1 MKFKRLTVCCGVV
14 VVLLTGFSPLSFG
27 AKEPTRTDPAEYQ
40 EHEIRSNLRKDHTS
54 EEAQEPVR
62 VPEEVRKLQFDQP
75 REQEYDEMI
84 HTLSF
89 TGEDKV
95 TTEMIASHIGL
106 FDTENPLP
114 QQTPNTDDSSVA
126 WLPWALGGVVIA
138 LFLTLFV
145 YILPKG
151 FNQMEQ

>member
-1 MKFKRLTVCCGVV
+1 MKFKRLTVCCGVAAV
-14 VVLLTGFSPLSFG
+14 FLIGFSSVSFG
-27 AKEPTRTDPAEYQ
+27 AEEPARTDPAEYQ
-40 EHEIRSNLRKDHTS
+40 EHEIRSNLRKDFTS
-54 EEAQEPVR
+54 EEAQEP

-114 QQTPNTDDSSVA
+114 QQTPNNDDSSAA
-126 WLPWALGGVVIA
+126 WLPWALGGVVVA
-138 LFLTLFV
+138 LFLMLFL

-151 FNQMEQ
+151 FKQMEQ

>member
-1 MKFKRLTVCCGVV
+1 MKFKRLTVCCGVIA
-14 VVLLTGFSPLSFG
+14 VLLTGFSPLSFG
-27 AKEPTRTDPAEYQ
+27 AEEPTDPAEYQ
-40 EHEIRSNLRKDHTS
+40 EHEIRSNLRKELTS

-62 VPEEVRKLQFDQP
+62 IPEEVRKLQFDQS

-84 HTLSF
+84 RTLSF

-95 TTEMIASHIGL
+95 TTQMIASHIGL

-114 QQTPNTDDSSVA
+114 QQTANNDDSSVA
-126 WLPWALGGVVIA
+126 WLPWALGGVVMV

-151 FNQMEQ
+151 FHQMEE